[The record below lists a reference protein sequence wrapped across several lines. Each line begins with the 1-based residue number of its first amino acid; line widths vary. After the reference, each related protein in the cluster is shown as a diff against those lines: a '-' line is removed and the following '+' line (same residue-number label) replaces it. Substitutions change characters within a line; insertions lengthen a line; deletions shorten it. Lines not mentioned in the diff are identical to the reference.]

1 METVALWADE
11 VIVSSDLL
19 VRCMIDG
26 RRIDF
31 KPLHIQPGTT
41 VKQSGDAGLVVVP
54 NWLASAMELL

>member
-26 RRIDF
+26 RRVDF
-31 KPLHIQPGTT
+31 QPLHLQPGTT
-41 VKQSGDAGLVVVP
+41 VKQSGDTGLVVVP